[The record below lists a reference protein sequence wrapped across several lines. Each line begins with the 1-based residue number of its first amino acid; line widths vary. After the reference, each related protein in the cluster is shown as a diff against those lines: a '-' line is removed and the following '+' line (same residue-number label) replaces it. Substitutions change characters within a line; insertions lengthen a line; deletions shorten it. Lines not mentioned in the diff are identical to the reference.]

1 LLSRAADD
9 SDTMTL
15 EEYRIQVIERLKAR
29 QDPVKARGL
38 LAEVELVLT
47 NSRIGDR
54 AQKTFWET
62 LNTISI
68 SSHRN
73 QHYSW
78 KSNRN
83 GAECRGR
90 RRASRDRAIP
100 INDRER

>member
-15 EEYRIQVIERLKAR
+15 EEYRIQVIERLKAS

-62 LNTISI
+62 LNNDLDIVAQESTLLLEK
-68 SSHRN
+68 
-73 QHYSW
+73 QPQ
-78 KSNRN
+78 
-83 GAECRGR
+83 R
-90 RRASRDRAIP
+90 R
-100 INDRER
+100 